1 MTTSVANQSITFEI
15 PGEAVPWSRAG
26 RKNGQTFTPPR
37 QRAYMGLIKTIARRA
52 MKDARLLP
60 FQRPVSLYVR
70 VIRDIP
76 ASFSKQARSEAISG
90 QIWPSTR
97 PDIGNYAK
105 LIEDA
110 MNGEVYLDDALIC
123 WSHASKVYGAEPKTI
138 VTVQTL

>member
-1 MTTSVANQSITFEI
+1 MSESITFEI

-52 MKDARLLP
+52 MKDEGWKR
-60 FQRPVSLYVR
+60 FSCPVSLYVR
-70 VIRDIP
+70 VIRSIP
-76 ASFSKQARSEAISG
+76 ATFTKKDRQEALEG
-90 QIWPSTR
+90 KRWPFKR
-97 PDIGNYAK
+97 PDVGNYVK

-110 MNGEVYLDDALIC
+110 MNGEVYDDDSQIC
-123 WSHASKVYGAEPKTI
+123 ISWGWKVYGAEPKTI